1 MMFCTTMVLIFN
13 ANAHKK
19 CSASIM
25 VHVFYDKKV
34 HDSAILCKEIKLAQ
48 NSLCIIQM
56 KTT

>member
-1 MMFCTTMVLIFN
+1 MVLIFN
-13 ANAHKK
+13 VNAHKK
-19 CSASIM
+19 CSATIM